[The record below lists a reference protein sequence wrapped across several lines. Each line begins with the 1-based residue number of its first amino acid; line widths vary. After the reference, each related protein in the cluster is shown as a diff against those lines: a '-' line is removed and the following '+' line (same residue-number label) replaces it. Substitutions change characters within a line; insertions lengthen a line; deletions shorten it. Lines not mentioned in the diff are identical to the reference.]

1 MGKRRRVAV
10 EVEQELLDTSQ
21 VMKRLNIGE
30 PKLWDLLTAGE
41 ISSFKIGSAARIPVK
56 AVDEYVR
63 RKMARATWK
72 PHGQ

>member
-30 PKLWDLLTAGE
+30 TKLWDLLTAGE
-41 ISSFKIGSAARIPVK
+41 ISSFKIGSATRIPVK

-72 PHGQ
+72 THGQ